1 MPPIRLFIFMKKF
14 STCQLCSNLLFKTFR
29 LIKFNLTI
37 LNYDLTFHRYGTNQ
51 QFPLFKKEY
60 VRLYV
65 GIVREAVLAVDKS
78 RYFMVSSPSNG
89 QQSDAEGYVSS
100 HPYDPLYGDG
110 TK

>member
-1 MPPIRLFIFMKKF
+1 M
-14 STCQLCSNLLFKTFR
+14 
-29 LIKFNLTI
+29 
-37 LNYDLTFHRYGTNQ
+37 
-51 QFPLFKKEY
+51 
-60 VRLYV
+60 RLYV
-65 GIVREAVLAVDKS
+65 GIVREAVLAVDQS